1 MEEISIWFEARLT
14 AEPITLDDGQAVL
27 LRAMV
32 DTDAG
37 PREASIRA
45 EGGHVGNVESHAAEG
60 AAFLIRSHPA
70 DDGAGYDVI
79 ADAIAFNPSHAEAE
93 EDEETADDGA
103 GYENGEPDQ
112 WDDEETL

>member
-1 MEEISIWFEARLT
+1 MEEISVWFEARLT
-14 AEPITLDDGQAVL
+14 DEPIGLDDGRAIL

-37 PREASIRA
+37 PREVAIRA
-45 EGGHVGNVESHAAEG
+45 EGGHLRNVESHAAEG

-70 DDGAGYDVI
+70 SDGAGYDVV
-79 ADAIAFNPSHAEAE
+79 ADAIAFAPSHADAE
-93 EDEETADDGA
+93 DDAAGYTDDGS
-103 GYENGEPDQ
+103 DR